1 MLKKTIMIGA
11 LGAAALATACVFGYG
26 SYIETAVDQSMQS
39 SRENVPIEFEL
50 KRIRKLIDKV
60 APELASIRRSIA
72 KDEVARKQLKEEAAA
87 LENRQKERLEGMKT
101 LRDALDSGREASYFC
116 GRRYNNDEIRADL
129 ERRVETYKQSDIELK
144 TKLKLISA
152 RERMLSAAKKRLT
165 KAHERWRM
173 LEVKRQ
179 NLRARLATLQT
190 MKKVNT
196 VKIDESSLSEAEQAL
211 TRLADRLEVGEKE
224 MEFGP
229 ELDGEIPLK
238 SPEKRDVV
246 SEVDTLLQR
255 Y

>member
-1 MLKKTIMIGA
+1 MLKKTIMVGA
-11 LGAAALATACVFGYG
+11 LATATLATACVFGYG

-39 SRENVPIEFEL
+39 SRESVPIEFEL

-72 KDEVARKQLKEEAAA
+72 KDEVARKQLKEETVA
-87 LENRQKERLEGMKT
+87 LNDRQKERLEGMKA
-101 LRDALDSGREASYFC
+101 LRDALDSGREASYFS
-116 GRRYNNDEIRADL
+116 GRRYNNEEIRADL

-144 TKLKLISA
+144 TKMQLIAA
-152 RERMLSAAKKRLT
+152 RERMLNAAKKRLT

-190 MKKVNT
+190 IKRAHS
-196 VKIDESSLSEAEQAL
+196 VKIDESSLSEAENAL
-211 TRLADRLEVGEKE
+211 TRLAERLEVGEKE

-229 ELDGEIPLK
+229 ELDGEIPVK
-238 SPEKRDVV
+238 PTEKRDVV
-246 SEVDTLLQR
+246 TEVDALLQR